1 MLLSTLSNDLEVST
15 KSLLIKCMA
24 DARLGWAVN
33 NYHQALHS
41 SGMNWI
47 TIVIFIWLL
56 LVLAL
61 LWGSQKCATSV
72 RFKGPADVVSLT
84 RVFELSGALLTY
96 WAHHPTAHNCT
107 TSLVLLS
114 GLAVLAESVFPLKFH
129 SLLLLGAHSS
139 KMSFKRRKCNVFCL
153 MNRKWNPTYSTGDG
167 AMASKDQSLL

>member
-24 DARLGWAVN
+24 DARIGWVVN

-61 LWGSQKCATSV
+61 LWGSQTCATSV
-72 RFKGPADVVSLT
+72 WFKRPVDVVSLT
-84 RVFELSGALLTY
+84 SVFGLSAALITY
-96 WAHHPTAHNCT
+96 EAHHPASHNCT
-107 TSLVLLS
+107 TSLALRS
-114 GLAVLAESVFPLKFH
+114 GLAVLVESVCVSLKIPFT
-129 SLLLLGAHSS
+129 LATLG
-139 KMSFKRRKCNVFCL
+139 SFQKNEF
-153 MNRKWNPTYSTGDG
+153 
-167 AMASKDQSLL
+167 